1 MFPFRSV
8 FTPPTPVVNLF
19 FVNRQTHTLKCLS
32 LNVWLFIFYDFLEEK
47 IISLSAQYVIDIIF
61 ISLAKNTLFSNAVSY
76 FLFSVNVQASESLA
90 A

>member
-19 FVNRQTHTLKCLS
+19 YVNAYTEMLKPKCMA
-32 LNVWLFIFYDFLEEK
+32 VFIFYDFLEEK